1 MLAKWA
7 YISKKQDLLTQSGV
21 GQSLGKAGFDDITGL
36 AQMLLQPVE
45 TVKAIGGLIDD
56 PSVLAGYPEEFKQN
70 IKAKV
75 ARIENALTVGGEANA
90 EQLGYD
96 IGELVWDVGGLVTGV
111 GGVAKGSVKLA
122 TVGIKLSTEKLEQM
136 AERQVVKNLEW
147 KAGKGDYSVK
157 PGGGY
162 DSPST
167 VTHNGHAV
175 ENAGDFSASLSKP
188 AGKTEGAVDA
198 KAQGSQAP
206 YNSQTTRA
214 ELESI
219 YGRDNVVSTTVP
231 PIDGRNVHLAGQRH
245 PVTGVVFDN
254 KGFPIFDDM
263 TAFDT
268 RLPIDAFKSASYEGQ
283 MKLASKDL
291 ASAIRQGQVN
301 PSGFT
306 VKQLEQIN
314 AGAKKIDGYTWH
326 HHQDSG
332 RMQLVPELIHQ
343 KTGHIGGEA
352 MGGGK

>member
-1 MLAKWA
+1 VLAKWA

-75 ARIENALTVGGEANA
+75 ARIENALTVGGDANA

-268 RLPIDAFKSASYEGQ
+268 RLPIDAFKS
-283 MKLASKDL
+283 
-291 ASAIRQGQVN
+291 
-301 PSGFT
+301 
-306 VKQLEQIN
+306 
-314 AGAKKIDGYTWH
+314 
-326 HHQDSG
+326 
-332 RMQLVPELIHQ
+332 
-343 KTGHIGGEA
+343 GECN
-352 MGGGK
+352 